1 MDKIFKNIQINFKEQ
16 GSIQNFFSAYPHVL
30 ENSEYGW
37 MKYEKFAYVKY
48 PVYHLEP
55 VSKNELNEVFKKS
68 GVPVLSYTVL
78 NENGN
83 VYWYVCRD
91 ISLEN
96 LKSAHRRDISKAAN
110 YYTIRDIEFKELIEK
125 GFEAYSETRMR
136 IGLSDFHKTDFLK
149 RFSEIKNSKANF
161 YIGAFKDDKL
171 DAFVSL
177 IIFNNNVE
185 IEGVFSKDTSLPLCV
200 NNYLNFAVTH
210 YFLNEKKMNLVSY
223 GFSSIQDGDFEGLH
237 KFKLKCGFDA
247 IKVQRIFELN
257 PKYKFLI
264 NNVTLSILK
273 GIVKLFPTNRLAR
286 KINGVINILS
296 N

>member
-1 MDKIFKNIQINFKEQ
+1 VDKIFQNIQIKFKEQ
-16 GSIQNFFSAYPHVL
+16 GSIQDFFMAYPHVL
-30 ENSEYGW
+30 ENTEYGW
-37 MKYEKFAYVKY
+37 MKYEKFAYVKF

-55 VSKNELNEVFKKS
+55 VSKNELNAVFKKS
-68 GVPVLSYTVL
+68 NAPVLSYTVL

-83 VYWYVCRD
+83 VYWYVCRV

-110 YYTIRDIEFKELIEK
+110 YYTIRDIEFNELIEK
-125 GFEAYSETRMR
+125 GFEAYSETRKR
-136 IGLSDFHKTDFLK
+136 VGLSDFQKSDFLN
-149 RFSEIKNSKANF
+149 RFSNEKHTKANF
-161 YIGAFKDDKL
+161 YVGAYNGQEL
-171 DAFVSL
+171 EAFLSL

-185 IEGVFSKDTSLPLCV
+185 IEGVFSKDAALPLCV

-223 GFSSIQDGDFEGLH
+223 GFSSIQEGDFDGLH
-237 KFKLKCGFDA
+237 RFKLKCGFDA
-247 IKVQRIFELN
+247 IKVQRIFVVN

-264 NNVTLSILK
+264 NNVTLSFVK
-273 GIVKLFPTNRLAR
+273 GIVKFFPTNRLAR